1 MSNLHETQI
10 SKARRIA
17 GYTISILASIMILFA
32 GVSKIM
38 GSDEMVKTMNS
49 LPNFGNM
56 MLFVGVLELILLVLY
71 WTPKTSN
78 LGFFLLCSFGGGCI
92 VAEMVMGKMPMGGIM
107 VSTLFYV
114 GTMLRKPS
122 LSGLNI

>member
-1 MSNLHETQI
+1 
-10 SKARRIA
+10 
-17 GYTISILASIMILFA
+17 MILGA
-32 GVSKIM
+32 GVSKII
-38 GSDEMVKTMNS
+38 GTDDMVKIMNS

-56 MLFVGVLELILLVLY
+56 MLFIGILELLLLALY

-92 VAEMVMGKMPMGGIM
+92 VAEMVMGKMPMGGITIT
-107 VSTLFYV
+107 TLFYV

-122 LSGLNI
+122 ILGLNL